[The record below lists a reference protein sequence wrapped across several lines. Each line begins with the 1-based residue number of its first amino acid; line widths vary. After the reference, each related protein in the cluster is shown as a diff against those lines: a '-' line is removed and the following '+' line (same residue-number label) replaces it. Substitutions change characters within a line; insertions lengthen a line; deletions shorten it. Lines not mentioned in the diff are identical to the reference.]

1 MLQMREL
8 LRVAPN
14 LPPPI
19 REAWSKGDAA
29 VVRAMS
35 DVGLECPEIKELLD
49 RDEACREYPLASA
62 RG

>member
-19 REAWSKGDAA
+19 REAWPKGEAEVARVMFDL
-29 VVRAMS
+29 
-35 DVGLECPEIKELLD
+35 GLDCPEIKELLD
-49 RDEACREYPLASA
+49 RDEPCERVM
-62 RG
+62 